1 MLSEEEDAASP
12 GGNSN
17 LTLSPSG
24 NTRPRPAVSNHQHSS
39 LTPPGRSR
47 EGAWQVQTLVLSEEE
62 DTASPSGARAPLF
75 EDDDAEEEVKP
86 YTVNHFLL
94 LSWTTFFVLP

>member
-1 MLSEEEDAASP
+1 
-12 GGNSN
+12 
-17 LTLSPSG
+17 
-24 NTRPRPAVSNHQHSS
+24 
-39 LTPPGRSR
+39 
-47 EGAWQVQTLVLSEEE
+47 VQTLVLSEEE